1 VSTAQRAARAPREGA
16 RTSPGGTGRPQA
28 AAVLA
33 LVGLI
38 VAAIATTAFLL
49 GSPNSGTRAGE
60 GQKPLHTSNPSV
72 IVTPPPSEQV
82 PVKGTL
88 LVVKAGR
95 VWSFSGTNAPARV
108 GDAAFLSSPAW
119 SPDGAFIYAVQEH
132 SMRAQSPYQG
142 RDERYTLRY
151 PEIIRM
157 KADGSG
163 ARVIHKGLYSLG
175 GGSTRMWFTWLLQ
188 PDVSPDGKRF
198 ALISDAPQP
207 FQRDPTLS
215 LLPTAGG
222 KVTNLNVPEQ
232 APLGHSDP
240 AWSPDGTTIAFTR
253 NLGEEGSGE
262 PRIALYNVRTR
273 VFRDLSKPGYAQ
285 ASWSPDGRY
294 LAAVRTDGHGRDAV
308 ILDARNGTELARLT
322 RNGAGFAPT
331 WSPDGTQIA
340 YLSVGPLGIDLRL
353 ITLASGSGF
362 QVASDKPVTKDGQ
375 IDGSSPPAWFIPANE
390 RG

>member
-1 VSTAQRAARAPREGA
+1 VSTAQRPARTPREGA
-16 RTSPGGTGRPQA
+16 RTSSGGAGRPQA

-49 GSPNSGTRAGE
+49 GSPNSGTRASE
-60 GQKPLHTSNPSV
+60 GQGPLPTSNPS
-72 IVTPPPSEQV
+72 ILVTPAPAEQV
-82 PVKGTL
+82 RVKGTI

-95 VWSFSGTNAPARV
+95 VWSFSGTNAPTRLSEPL
-108 GDAAFLSSPAW
+108 LSSPVW
-119 SPDGAFIYAVQEH
+119 SPDGAYIYAVQQH
-132 SMRAQSPYQG
+132 TSRAMSPYRG
-142 RDERYTLRY
+142 RDEPYTLNY
-151 PEIIRM
+151 PVILRM
-157 KADGSG
+157 KPDGSG
-163 ARVIHKGLYSLG
+163 ERLVHSGIYVLG
-175 GGSTRMWFTWLLQ
+175 GDSSRRWFTWLLQ

-222 KVTNLNVPEQ
+222 SVTNLNVPEQ

-240 AWSPDGTTIAFTR
+240 AWSPDGSMIAFTR
-253 NLGEEGSGE
+253 NLGEQGSGE
-262 PRIALYNVRTR
+262 PRIALYNMRTR
-273 VFRDLSKPGYAQ
+273 VSRDLSNRGYAQ

-294 LAAVRTDGHGRDAV
+294 LAAVRTDGHGRDVV
-308 ILDARNGTELARLT
+308 ILDARNGTDLARLT

-331 WSPDGTQIA
+331 WSPDGKQIA

-362 QVASDKPVTKDGQ
+362 QVASDEPVTEDGQ
-375 IDGSSPPAWFIPANE
+375 IDGSSPPAWFIPADE

>member
-1 VSTAQRAARAPREGA
+1 MSTAQRAARAPREGA
-16 RTSPGGTGRPQA
+16 RTSPGGTGRPQP

-33 LVGLI
+33 LIGLV

-49 GSPNSGTRAGE
+49 GSPNSGTRAGQ
-60 GQKPLHTSNPSV
+60 GQTPVPTSNPSV
-72 IVTPPPSEQV
+72 IVTPPPAEQV
-82 PVKGTL
+82 PVKGTI

-95 VWSFSGTNAPARV
+95 VWSFSGTNPPRRV
-108 GDAAFLSSPAW
+108 GDAAFLSSPVW
-119 SPDGAFIYAVQEH
+119 SPDGGFIYAVQEH
-132 SMRAQSPYQG
+132 SLRAQSPYHGQ
-142 RDERYTLRY
+142 DERYTLNY
-151 PEIIRM
+151 PAIIRM
-157 KADGSG
+157 RADGS
-163 ARVIHKGLYSLG
+163 AERVIHKGLYSLG
-175 GGSTRMWFTWLLQ
+175 GGSNRMWFTWLLQ

-222 KVTNLNVPEQ
+222 KVTNLNVPERP
-232 APLGHSDP
+232 PLGHSDP
-240 AWSPDGTTIAFTR
+240 AWSPDGSTIAFTR
-253 NLGEEGSGE
+253 NLGEEGIGE

-273 VFRDLSKPGYAQ
+273 VFRDVSKRGYAQ

-294 LAAVRTDGHGRDAV
+294 LAAVRTDGHGRDVV
-308 ILDARNGTELARLT
+308 ILDARTGTELARLT

-353 ITLASGSGF
+353 IALAGGSGF

-375 IDGSSPPAWFIPANE
+375 LDGSSPPAWFIPANQ